1 MKLKNKMT
9 ILLLVM
15 SVLPILILGTFTYQL
30 GVKNSIDISKHE
42 AKEKILTLK
51 NSIEDFF
58 NNVDLH
64 SEILTN
70 AYLNRG
76 WDGFKDQFNII
87 NKKFNNVYLVAYIGF
102 EDKKFLIEPKLDL
115 PSDYDPTKRPWYGI
129 AKRNEISITDP
140 YADASSGDLV
150 VTIAKQVIKDGKKI
164 GVIGF
169 DMNLSA
175 IQAQVLKTKI
185 GDNGY
190 AFLLHE
196 NRLTLSH
203 PNKDVVNKKI
213 NDFLGNQVDEMFSS
227 NSQGE
232 IDYTFNNDKKFLIYE
247 KIPKAKWIIAGGTS
261 YKEFEA
267 RFNTIK
273 LFIIL
278 LTTIF
283 LIFAIIIYFVFNKTI
298 TQNIYKFIN
307 IFREGANGNLNVS
320 LELKTNDEL
329 EMLSTEFNQFMK
341 KLSHTINNV
350 KTLSKQVENDTQDI
364 TNLIIAVINGVE
376 NLQGI
381 KQLNEHID
389 NVLDN
394 VRNQTASSEES
405 LAAIEEISATS
416 KAMSDKVKSSV
427 EAFEKTLNITK
438 SSYSKIDILSNTMQE
453 INSSVENTNSQIDKL
468 KAISSDIGEIVI
480 AINNVAEQTNLL
492 ALNAAIEAARAGEAG
507 RGFAVVADEIRKLAE
522 QTNKETEKIEKL
534 IENVQNEI
542 DNVKNG
548 GELVK
553 SKVMEGLELM
563 NETNQNI
570 TEIIDLTNQNNDD
583 IENIAF
589 STDEQSTAS
598 NEITTAISSIVDN
611 STNIESLATE
621 TSQISEKI
629 KLLLEDKVELLYGL
643 NKLVEQLKSDLEFFK

>member
-9 ILLLVM
+9 FLLLVM
-15 SVLPILILGTFTYQL
+15 SVLPILILGSFTYQL

-42 AKEKILTLK
+42 AKEKIITLK
-51 NSIEDFF
+51 SNINDFF

-64 SEILTN
+64 SDILIN

-76 WDGFKDQFNII
+76 WDGFKTQFNII
-87 NKKFNNVYLVAYIGF
+87 NKKFNNVYLSAYIGF
-102 EDKKFLIEPKLDL
+102 EDSKFLSEPNLEL
-115 PSDYDPTKRPWYGI
+115 PADYDPTKRPWYGI
-129 AKRNEISITDP
+129 AKRNEIVITDP
-140 YADASSGDLV
+140 YPDAGTSDLV

-164 GVIGF
+164 GVLGF

-175 IQAQVLKTKI
+175 IQSQVLKTKI
-185 GDNGY
+185 GESGY

-196 NRLTLSH
+196 NGLTLSH
-203 PNKDVVNKKI
+203 PNKNIVNKKI
-213 NDFLGNQVDEMFSS
+213 NDFLGSQVDELFTS
-227 NSQGE
+227 NPQGE
-232 IDYTFNNDKKFLIYE
+232 VDYTFNNDKKFLIYE
-247 KIPKAKWIIAGGTS
+247 KIPSARWIIAGGTS

-267 RFNTIK
+267 RFNSIK

-278 LTTIF
+278 LTIIF
-283 LIFAIIIYFVFNKTI
+283 LIFSIIIYFVFNKTI

-307 IFREGANGNLNVS
+307 IFKEGANGNLNVS
-320 LELKTNDEL
+320 LNLKTNDEL
-329 EMLSTEFNQFMK
+329 EMLSNEFNQFMK
-341 KLSHTINNV
+341 KLSRIINEV
-350 KTLSKQVENDTQDI
+350 KKLSQQVENDTRDI
-364 TNLIIAVINGVE
+364 TELIIAVINGVE
-376 NLQGI
+376 ELQGI
-381 KQLNEHID
+381 KQLNEHI
-389 NVLDN
+389 NKVLDN

-416 KAMSDKVKSSV
+416 KAMSDKVRSSV
-427 EAFEKTLNITK
+427 NAFEKTLNITK
-438 SSYSKIDILSNTMQE
+438 SSYNKIDTLSNTMQE
-453 INSSVENTNSQIDKL
+453 INNSVENTNSQIDKL

-534 IENVQNEI
+534 IENVQREV

-553 SKVMEGLELM
+553 TKVTEGLSLM
-563 NETNQNI
+563 NETNENI
-570 TEIIDLTNQNNDD
+570 SDIIDLTNKNNDD
-583 IENIAF
+583 IGNIAF

-598 NEITTAISSIVDN
+598 TEITTAISSIVDN

-629 KLLLEDKVELLYGL
+629 KLLLEDKVELLYKL
-643 NKLVEQLKSDLEFFK
+643 NKIVEQLKTDLEFFK